1 MSAGRCK
8 NVHTLVCPEAQLT
21 VEGLHICRRAGGC
34 RQIFYRVPAGHSAL
48 FSWPD
53 GSGKQMGL
61 VFDQLSFPQTSH
73 EIRCFGRPAGYLP
86 PREARNAKMEQP
98 IENTEQTSRERE
110 SHVTFVIHVRYR
122 QNATWQGEIKW
133 IDQNKSQYFRSS
145 LEMLKLMDMALDEE
159 FGQEIKV
166 EWK

>member
-1 MSAGRCK
+1 
-8 NVHTLVCPEAQLT
+8 
-21 VEGLHICRRAGGC
+21 
-34 RQIFYRVPAGHSAL
+34 
-48 FSWPD
+48 
-53 GSGKQMGL
+53 
-61 VFDQLSFPQTSH
+61 
-73 EIRCFGRPAGYLP
+73 
-86 PREARNAKMEQP
+86 MEQP